1 MSLISF
7 MTRIHFAD
15 RVLEDALPE
24 ELGKLN
30 VKRPLIVTDEAGE
43 NEDCLERLLDALPAD
58 CDPVHLSGYRPQ
70 VKPAQVRATS
80 KAYLKNGCDAVIG
93 FGGAVALDLA
103 RVIDAPP
110 RSGSQVH
117 LLTIPTT
124 TESVGLGPVG
134 GAISNLPVFHAKNP
148 SVVLC
153 DATLTLG
160 NNAYATAIAGMDTL
174 THCLEAYLGT
184 AFNPPADGI
193 ALEGLRRAMRHLAR
207 AVEDER
213 DMEARREMLA
223 AALNAGLSARK
234 GLGGID
240 AAAKALE
247 VEAGMCGRHGSLN
260 AALLPHI
267 LTFNLPAVNAPAVG
281 DRYARIANRDG
292 RPRKPT
298 PSITLA
304 EFGARIGLP
313 DRIGHL
319 GLGPDAACSAWHSA
333 AAADPCHADQS
344 APCDAG
350 GLPRSLDP
358 RRVRVRKAA
367 GIVLALRDA
376 GAAHNAL

>member
-43 NEDCLERLLDALPAD
+43 NEDCLERLFDALPAD
-58 CDPVHLSGYRPQ
+58 CDPVHLSGYRSQ
-70 VKPAQVRATS
+70 VKSAQVRATS
-80 KAYLKNGCDAVIG
+80 KAYLKNRCDAVIG
-93 FGGAVALDLA
+93 FGGAVALDLV
-103 RVIDAPP
+103 RVIEAPP
-110 RSGSQVH
+110 RSGTHLH

-134 GAISNLPVFHAKNP
+134 GAISNLPVLNPKNP

-207 AVEDER
+207 AVEDES

-267 LTFNLPAVNAPAVG
+267 LTFNLPAVS
-281 DRYARIANRDG
+281 DRLPVVREAIGLQPGSDVA
-292 RPRKPT
+292 
-298 PSITLA
+298 SVITGL
-304 EFGARIGLP
+304 GTRIGLP
-313 DRIGHL
+313 DRIGAL
-319 GLGPDAACSAWHSA
+319 GLGRASLRRAAKA
-333 AAADPCHADQS
+333 AAADPANQTN
-344 APCDAG
+344 
-350 GLPRSLDP
+350 PR
-358 RRVRVRKAA
+358 
-367 GIVLALRDA
+367 LATAEDYLRLLEEA
-376 GAAHNAL
+376 C

>member
-24 ELGKLN
+24 ELRKLDIR
-30 VKRPLIVTDEAGE
+30 RPLIVTDEAGE
-43 NEDCLERLLDALPAD
+43 NEDCLERLIDALPAD
-58 CDPVHLSGYRPQ
+58 CEPVHLSGYRPQ
-70 VKPAQVRATS
+70 VKASQVRAASRT
-80 KAYLKNGCDAVIG
+80 YLKNGCDAVIG

-110 RSGSQVH
+110 RNCAQAH

-134 GAISNLPVFHAKNP
+134 GTISDLPILSPKNP

-153 DATLTLG
+153 DVTLTLG

-207 AVEDER
+207 AVEDQS
-213 DMEARREMLA
+213 DIEARREMLA
-223 AALNAGLSARK
+223 ASLNAGLSARK

-240 AAAKALE
+240 AAARALE
-247 VEAGMCGRHGSLN
+247 AEAGMFGRHGSLN

-267 LTFNLPAVNAPAVG
+267 LSFNLPAVS
-281 DRYARIANRDG
+281 DRLPVVREAIGLRAGCDVA
-292 RPRKPT
+292 
-298 PSITLA
+298 SVITEL
-304 EFGARIGLP
+304 GARLGLP
-313 DRIGHL
+313 ERIGPL
-319 GLGPDAACSAWHSA
+319 GLGRASLRRAAQA
-333 AAADPCHADQS
+333 AAADPANQTNPRLATAD
-344 APCDAG
+344 DY
-350 GLPRSLDP
+350 
-358 RRVRVRKAA
+358 
-367 GIVLALRDA
+367 LRLLEEA
-376 GAAHNAL
+376 F